1 MDRTAFSD
9 RCAVK
14 QGAFRLVDVYI
25 GQAGA
30 IRERP
35 VSDFRNTIRNR
46 NIVQDGTTRERRF
59 SNFRDAIRNR
69 DTGQAGTT
77 SERIISD

>member
-30 IRERP
+30 TFERRASDFRDTVWNRDTGEASVIFERP
-35 VSDFRNTIRNR
+35 VSD
-46 NIVQDGTTRERRF
+46 
-59 SNFRDAIRNR
+59 
-69 DTGQAGTT
+69 
-77 SERIISD
+77 